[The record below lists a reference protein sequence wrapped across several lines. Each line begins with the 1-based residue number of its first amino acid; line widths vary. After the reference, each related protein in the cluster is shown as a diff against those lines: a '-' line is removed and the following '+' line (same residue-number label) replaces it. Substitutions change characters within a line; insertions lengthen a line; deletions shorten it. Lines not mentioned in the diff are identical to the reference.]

1 LPKVCVRRIF
11 RKALTVLI
19 RERSRDKLI
28 ELEMTMFLRSLA
40 VSACLALAA
49 CSSTNTGSDGFMLT
63 SATGEGETTAKK
75 AAQLPQCSQPVGTV
89 ALIEK
94 DIPALAG
101 TGLTSPNAVL
111 RQMITASNCFQIVD
125 EAVQGARRGR
135 GPRVD
140 YYLTPDVLAQNENAG
155 GIDGS
160 LGRFLPGYA
169 GQVASS
175 VSVKFQN
182 AEVAIYLTSAKTGV
196 QVASASGKATTADS
210 GVDFATLTRGRV
222 AAGGVYASTDIGK
235 TVTSAFFDA
244 YANLVKQMLPP
255 PQQVA
260 RGSKS

>member
-1 LPKVCVRRIF
+1 
-11 RKALTVLI
+11 VLI

-49 CSSTNTGSDGFMLT
+49 CSSTSNGGDGLMLT
-63 SATGEGETTAKK
+63 SATGEGDTTAKK
-75 AAQLPQCSQPVGTV
+75 AAQLPQCAQPVGRV

-94 DIPALAG
+94 DIAVLAG
-101 TGLTSPNAVL
+101 TGLPSPNAVL
-111 RQMITASNCFQIVD
+111 RLMITESNCFQIVD
-125 EAVQGARRGR
+125 EAVQGARRGK

-155 GIDGS
+155 GIDGGS
-160 LGRFLPGYA
+160 LGRFIPGVG
-169 GQVASS
+169 GQIASS

-196 QVASASGKATTADS
+196 QVASATGKATTADS
-210 GVDFATLTRGRV
+210 GVDFATLSRGRV
-222 AAGGVYASTDIGK
+222 VAGGAYSSTEIGK

-260 RGSKS
+260 RRTKG